1 MARLTVLVLPHISH
15 RKSYSATGIRLLIDA
30 HDSTAETL
38 HHYDGI
44 SKWHFIIEDGV
55 IRYLLFNPALEA

>member
-1 MARLTVLVLPHISH
+1 
-15 RKSYSATGIRLLIDA
+15 LIDA

-44 SKWHFIIEDGV
+44 AKWHFILKDGV